1 MNKWFRNNCLFH
13 WSLRIIY
20 MWRGVCLQGSYCSH
34 EQTTAEGTCPFV
46 CHANCYHTNNYA
58 NCRTDGWDRMRKDAY
73 WWRGIDSNT
82 LKLQLLRMERPK
94 HTLLDWNSW
103 EILIKLSRTDG
114 VPNLDW
120 TEATNEFWLR
130 CKLFTSFKPAFILTP
145 SAGVADWMGT
155 SLITY

>member
-1 MNKWFRNNCLFH
+1 MNRNFGNNYLFH

-20 MWRGVCLQGSYCSH
+20 MWRGDCLQESYCSH
-34 EQTTAEGTCPFV
+34 EQTTTEGTCPFV

-103 EILIKLSRTDG
+103 EILIKLIRLLVLQTSI
-114 VPNLDW
+114 
-120 TEATNEFWLR
+120 ELR
-130 CKLFTSFKPAFILTP
+130 QQMNFDSGANYSLP
-145 SAGVADWMGT
+145 SNQLLYWPRLLVLQIGWEHH
-155 SLITY
+155 